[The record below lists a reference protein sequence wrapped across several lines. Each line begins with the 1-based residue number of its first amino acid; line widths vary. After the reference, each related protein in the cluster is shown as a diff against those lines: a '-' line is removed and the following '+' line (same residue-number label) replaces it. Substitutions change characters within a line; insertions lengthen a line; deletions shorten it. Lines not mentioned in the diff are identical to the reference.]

1 VLHDYRTVTATEV
14 ERDVSEGLAALDA
27 RVDAL
32 VATPPPTVLEVVQ
45 VLDAVQAEANDIVG
59 RAAFA
64 GWVHPDGDVREAGQ
78 KAYAQLNAWRGRLP
92 LRDDVA
98 ALVLG
103 RDQPP
108 GTEEAD
114 PVDARLVADWE
125 RDLRRSGH
133 GLPAATRERVREL
146 RDRLAEI
153 EAQWDVNIAED
164 TAGLAVTRDE
174 LDGLP
179 DSFVEGLSPGTVPGT
194 YVVSLDYPQLHPF
207 LAQARHRAQ
216 REALLRRSR
225 NRGAGANRPLTDEGL
240 AVRRELASLLGYR
253 TWADYAIEVKMAGT
267 PARAHALLD
276 RLDEALAGPVAAE
289 NDELRALLVEDGE
302 PADVRLEL
310 WDLEYAR
317 RIRAERLVGLD
328 PSALAEY
335 FPVPRVLE
343 TAFDLLGELLG
354 LTFPAAPDEDA
365 ANAWHDDV
373 LLREVRDVDGTL
385 LGRVYLD
392 LYPREGKFSHAAA
405 FDLVRSRQ
413 DADGRRVPALAALV
427 TNFSP
432 PRGDRPGLLRHDEM
446 VTLFH
451 ELGHVVHQTVTQ
463 SRYVRFAGTATEGD
477 FSEAPSQLMERWAWE
492 PAVIERA
499 ARHWSTGAPL
509 SPELVQRLT
518 SSRFLGALGRTSRG
532 LMLSRLDLAVHES
545 PDEVDL
551 ETAMRSAHEVLQL
564 PYPEGTFLLGAFGHL
579 FGGYDAGYYG
589 YLWAEVIGDD
599 MVGRFER
606 EGILSSAVGREF
618 RTAVL
623 ERGGT
628 VDGDDLVEAFLGR
641 PADPESFLRAR
652 GWA

>member
-1 VLHDYRTVTATEV
+1 VLHDYCTVTAADV
-14 ERDVSEGLAALDA
+14 ESDVAQGLAALDA

-32 VATPPPTVLEVVQ
+32 VASPPSTVLEVAR

-64 GWVHPDGDVREAGQ
+64 GWVHPDAGVREAGQ
-78 KAYAQLNAWRGRLP
+78 KAYSRLSAWRGRLT

-98 ALVLG
+98 ALFLG
-103 RDQPP
+103 RDEAP
-108 GTEEAD
+108 GAEPAD
-114 PVDARLVADWE
+114 PVDARLVAHWE

-133 GLPAATRERVREL
+133 GLPSVTRERVREL

-164 TAGLAVTRDE
+164 TTGLDLIRDE

-179 DSFVEGLSPGTVPGT
+179 DSFVEGLQPGAAAGT
-194 YVVSLDYPQLHPF
+194 YAVTLDYPQLNPF
-207 LAQARHRAQ
+207 LAQATRRDK
-216 REALLRRSR
+216 REALFKRSR
-225 NRGAGANRPLTDEGL
+225 NRGVGANRALVDEGL
-240 AVRRELASLLGYR
+240 AVRRELATLLGYR
-253 TWADYAIEVKMAGT
+253 TWADYQTEVKMAGT
-267 PARAHALLD
+267 PGRAHALLD
-276 RLDEALAGPVAAE
+276 RLGQALLDPVAVE
-289 NDELRALLVEDGE
+289 NAELRALLVEDGE
-302 PADVRLEL
+302 PDDVRLEQ
-310 WDLEYAR
+310 WDLEYTR
-317 RIRAERLVGLD
+317 RIRAERRVGLD

-335 FPVPRVLE
+335 FAVPVVLE
-343 TAFDLLGELLG
+343 TAFELLGDLLGLS
-354 LTFPAAPDEDA
+354 FPAAPAEDSA
-365 ANAWHDDV
+365 TVWHDDV
-373 LLREVRDVDGTL
+373 VLREIRDLDGTL

-392 LYPREGKFSHAAA
+392 LYPRDGKFSHAAA
-405 FDLVRSRQ
+405 FDLVRSRH
-413 DADGRRVPALAALV
+413 ADDGSRVPALAALV

-477 FSEAPSQLMERWAWE
+477 FVEAPSQLMERWAWE

-499 ARHWSTGAPL
+499 ARHWSTGEPL
-509 SPELVQRLT
+509 PPELVRRLT
-518 SSRFLGALGRTSRG
+518 ESRFLGSLGRTSRG
-532 LMLSRLDLAVHES
+532 LWLSRLDLAVHES

-551 ETAMRSAHEVLQL
+551 EAAMRSTNDVLQL
-564 PYPEGTFLLGAFGHL
+564 PYPEDTFMLAAFGHL

-599 MVGRFER
+599 MVGRFEQ
-606 EGILSSAVGREF
+606 EGILSPAVGREF
-618 RTAVL
+618 RTSVL

-628 VDGDDLVEAFLGR
+628 LDGDDLVRAFLDR
-641 PADPESFLRAR
+641 DADPESFLRAR

>member
-1 VLHDYRTVTATEV
+1 MH
-14 ERDVSEGLAALDA
+14 
-27 RVDAL
+27 
-32 VATPPPTVLEVVQ
+32 
-45 VLDAVQAEANDIVG
+45 AEANDLVG

-78 KAYAQLNAWRGRLP
+78 KAYAQLSAWRGRLP

-108 GTEEAD
+108 GTEETD

-179 DSFVEGLSPGTVPGT
+179 DSFVEGLTPGTVPGT

-207 LAQARHRAQ
+207 LAQARHRDQ

-225 NRGAGANRPLTDEGL
+225 NRGAEANRPLTDEGL
-240 AVRRELASLLGYR
+240 AVRRELASLLGYE

-492 PAVIERA
+492 PTVIERA
-499 ARHWSTGAPL
+499 ARHWSTGEPL

-518 SSRFLGALGRTSRG
+518 SSRFLGALGRTFTRAGCSASSTSPSTSPRTRSTSR
-532 LMLSRLDLAVHES
+532 RLCAS
-545 PDEVDL
+545 
-551 ETAMRSAHEVLQL
+551 SHEVLQL

-606 EGILSSAVGREF
+606 EGILSSTVGREF